1 MPNICPS
8 RGRRRAFTLVE
19 ILIVVIILG
28 ILAAIVVPQFASAST
43 DSRNS
48 VVARNLQ
55 SLAEQ
60 FLLYEAR
67 HGVFPEDAYPGQL
80 PPGMAGMVDP
90 AFFAQPTP
98 IGGQWDWDFNQ
109 FGVQAAISI
118 HLPARTAIEMAAID
132 RLIDDGDLQT
142 GRFRADNDRYL
153 FVIRQ

>member
-1 MPNICPS
+1 MPVTRLN
-8 RGRRRAFTLVE
+8 RRRRGAFTLVE

-55 SLAEQ
+55 ALAEQ

-67 HGVFPEDAYPGQL
+67 YGVFPDDEYPGQL

-109 FGVQAAISI
+109 FGVHAAISI
-118 HLPARTAIEMAAID
+118 HLPARTAAEMTAID
-132 RLIDDGDLQT
+132 RLIDDGDLTT
-142 GRFRADNDRYL
+142 GRFRADHDRYM
-153 FVIRQ
+153 FIIRQ